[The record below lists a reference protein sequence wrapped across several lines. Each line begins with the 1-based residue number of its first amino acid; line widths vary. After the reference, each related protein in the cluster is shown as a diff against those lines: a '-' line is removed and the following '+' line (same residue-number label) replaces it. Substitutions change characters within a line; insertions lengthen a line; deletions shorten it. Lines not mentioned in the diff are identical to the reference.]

1 LQFCKFI
8 LA

>member
-1 LQFCKFI
+1 MKFI